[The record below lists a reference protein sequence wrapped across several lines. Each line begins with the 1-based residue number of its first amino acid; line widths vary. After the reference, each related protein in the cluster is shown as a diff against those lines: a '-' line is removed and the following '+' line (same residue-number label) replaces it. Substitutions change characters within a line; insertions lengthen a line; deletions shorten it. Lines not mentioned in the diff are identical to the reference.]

1 MCRRGAAGLVP
12 SPAAPESWGAVA
24 GRQEEQ
30 EASEQLSRLGLT
42 LHFPHDALGPPL
54 AGVKAHPPWGG
65 PGEGGVPRVPPL
77 SAPGALYLRCFCLVH
92 TLWPVEAQISAPG
105 VRPSEE
111 PRIQEPTGR
120 PVCSEAAS
128 PLPPE
133 IRALRGLYLSLGPAH
148 PQLDPDPARLGPIQR
163 PIQPMTFRWVRVAG
177 GLTRGSRLDRGCS
190 GPGGQTPGTWRL
202 PVHMREAWARA

>member
-65 PGEGGVPRVPPL
+65 PGEGGVSRVPPL
-77 SAPGALYLRCFCLVH
+77 SAPGAVYLRVSTSFRH
-92 TLWPVEAQISAPG
+92 SGLWKHRSQLLGSGPQRSPESRNPQAVLSAQKQPA
-105 VRPSEE
+105 
-111 PRIQEPTGR
+111 
-120 PVCSEAAS
+120 
-128 PLPPE
+128 
-133 IRALRGLYLSLGPAH
+133 LSLLKFEPSAACTCPWGWPTPSLTLTLLA
-148 PQLDPDPARLGPIQR
+148 LDLFSVLFSP
-163 PIQPMTFRWVRVAG
+163 
-177 GLTRGSRLDRGCS
+177 
-190 GPGGQTPGTWRL
+190 
-202 PVHMREAWARA
+202 